1 MNPFTAYKQ
10 LNDIEATTEET
21 VNENLF
27 ATKPQLNFEIQ
38 EGAIIEDAEDS
49 DELIGNIDFFKE
61 SDDDLDSFEERAW
74 KKGAGYKLPN
84 FPEVEER
91 LEGLESGLY
100 IFAGESN
107 MGKTAAMMAMLY
119 DVGMC
124 EENNVLALLITIDD
138 TKDEVLPR
146 VIAAE
151 QRIPISA
158 VGKPSRYVEEIN
170 NGSPDTLKFEEYL
183 EKRKKG
189 IQLLKDKKNMF
200 KVVDALKDE
209 TKNLRYAEGIEE
221 YIRKLVLYLK
231 AVDPERKLVVGIDS
245 LNDVQHMGKSLEAKE
260 RNEKTAKWSKGLA
273 KRFDIPVFGTTHLRK
288 LNGNRRPTT
297 EDLKDTVEYQYESSV
312 LFLVY
317 NDVSKNKE
325 AAGVFYTDTEI
336 EGRRP
341 IIELDWA
348 KNKKSSYKGRTY
360 SFFVPDQSR
369 LQEVDAET
377 KRSYDTIIL
386 EG

>member
-1 MNPFTAYKQ
+1 M
-10 LNDIEATTEET
+10 
-21 VNENLF
+21 
-27 ATKPQLNFEIQ
+27 
-38 EGAIIEDAEDS
+38 
-49 DELIGNIDFFKE
+49 
-61 SDDDLDSFEERAW
+61 
-74 KKGAGYKLPN
+74 
-84 FPEVEER
+84 
-91 LEGLESGLY
+91 
-100 IFAGESN
+100 
-107 MGKTAAMMAMLY
+107 
-119 DVGMC
+119 
-124 EENNVLALLITIDD
+124 
-138 TKDEVLPR
+138 
-146 VIAAE
+146 
-151 QRIPISA
+151 
-158 VGKPSRYVEEIN
+158 
-170 NGSPDTLKFEEYL
+170 
-183 EKRKKG
+183 
-189 IQLLKDKKNMF
+189 
-200 KVVDALKDE
+200 
-209 TKNLRYAEGIEE
+209 
-221 YIRKLVLYLK
+221 
-231 AVDPERKLVVGIDS
+231 GIDS